1 MSSDSPVQTDR
12 PNIPYDLLDATEGA
26 GLLAWDELCAK
37 MRDALCY
44 WIGTTCPDGRPH
56 VVPVWGVWLDETF
69 YFSSGPSVNGRN
81 LKANPSVVVH
91 LESGEDAVIFEGVV
105 EDVGADATLIGRIND
120 LYGPKYDWA
129 ERMPSFYALRPHVAF
144 YWACRGGGPS
154 SEADYKGSATRWRFR
169 HD

>member
-1 MSSDSPVQTDR
+1 MTLAPVTTTGSVQSTVIGRRDSDGTSELTVQESAGIDVASYIWQPWFVQVRGGVDVAHDKTF
-12 PNIPYDLLDATEGA
+12 GA
-26 GLLAWDELCAK
+26 SGGA
-37 MRDALCY
+37 AL
-44 WIGTTCPDGRPH
+44 
-56 VVPVWGVWLDETF
+56 
-69 YFSSGPSVNGRN
+69 SV
-81 LKANPSVVVH
+81 S
-91 LESGEDAVIFEGVV
+91 
-105 EDVGADATLIGRIND
+105 ADATLIGRIND